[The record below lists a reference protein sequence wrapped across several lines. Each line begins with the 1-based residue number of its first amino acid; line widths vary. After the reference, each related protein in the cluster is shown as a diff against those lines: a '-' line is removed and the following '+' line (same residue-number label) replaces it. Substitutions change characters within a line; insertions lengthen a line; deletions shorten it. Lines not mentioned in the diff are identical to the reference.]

1 MSLSY
6 AGRKRRDSL
15 PNRMTTSLLDAFLQQ
30 LKTAPSSAL
39 LLDYDGTLAP
49 FHLDRNRAFP
59 YPGAISILEKIAR
72 SGRTK
77 VIIISGRPI
86 VELPALLVPMNNLE
100 MWGTHGLERQL
111 SNGSYSYVPISA
123 EDAVALAKAQEW
135 VVAAGLLSR
144 AEIKL
149 GGIAIHW
156 RGLSPAE
163 AKSVRWLT
171 LDGWTKIAE
180 QSRLKLLQF
189 EGGLELRVSHPDK
202 GDAVTSILEDLQP
215 RAPVA
220 YLGDDLTDEDAFRV
234 LTGHGL
240 TVLVKDI
247 YRETSADI
255 WIKPPQELIDLLE
268 RWLISISGLSDPTLD
283 LMQ

>member
-6 AGRKRRDSL
+6 AGRRRRNSLRDSV
-15 PNRMTTSLLDAFLQQ
+15 TTSLLDAFLQQ

-49 FHLDRNRAFP
+49 FHVDRNRAFP
-59 YPGAISILEKIAR
+59 YPGAISILEKIAQ

-86 VELPALLVPMNNLE
+86 VELRALLAPMNNLE
-100 MWGTHGLERQL
+100 MWGTHGLERHL
-111 SNGSYSYVPISA
+111 SNGSYSCIPINE

-135 VVAAGLLSR
+135 IVTAGLLSR
-144 AEIKL
+144 AEVKL

-163 AKSVRWLT
+163 AKSVQSLT

-189 EGGLELRVSHPDK
+189 EAGLELRVSHPDK
-202 GDAVTSILEDLQP
+202 GDAVTSILADLEP

-220 YLGDDLTDEDAFRV
+220 YMGDDLTDEDAFRV
-234 LTGHGL
+234 LNGHGL
-240 TVLVKDI
+240 TVLVKDT
-247 YRETSADI
+247 YRETNADT
-255 WIKPPQELIDLLE
+255 WIRPLQELIDLLE
-268 RWLISISGLSDPTLD
+268 RWLINISSK
-283 LMQ
+283 

>member
-1 MSLSY
+1 L
-6 AGRKRRDSL
+6 RDSV
-15 PNRMTTSLLDAFLQQ
+15 TTSLLDAFLKQ

-49 FHLDRNRAFP
+49 FHVDRNRAFP
-59 YPGAISILEKIAR
+59 YPGAISILERIAQ

-86 VELPALLVPMNNLE
+86 VELRALLAPMNNLD
-100 MWGTHGLERQL
+100 MWGTHGLERQF
-111 SNGSYSYVPISA
+111 SNGSYSCVSINE
-123 EDAVALAKAQEW
+123 EDVVALARAQEW
-135 VVAAGLLSR
+135 IVAAGLLSR

-163 AKSVRWLT
+163 AKSVQSLT

-189 EGGLELRVSHPDK
+189 EAGLELRVSR
-202 GDAVTSILEDLQP
+202 TRS
-215 RAPVA
+215 
-220 YLGDDLTDEDAFRV
+220 
-234 LTGHGL
+234 
-240 TVLVKDI
+240 
-247 YRETSADI
+247 
-255 WIKPPQELIDLLE
+255 
-268 RWLISISGLSDPTLD
+268 
-283 LMQ
+283 

>member
-1 MSLSY
+1 MH
-6 AGRKRRDSL
+6 D
-15 PNRMTTSLLDAFLQQ
+15 NVTTRTTGLLDPFLQQ
-30 LKTAPSSAL
+30 LKTAQSSAL

-49 FHLDRNRAFP
+49 FHIDRSRAFP
-59 YPGAISILEKIAR
+59 YPGTVSILEEIVQ

-86 VELPALLVPMNNLE
+86 VELRTLLAPMNNLE

-111 SNGSYSYVPISA
+111 SDGSYRCARID
-123 EDAVALAKAQEW
+123 EQDALALAKAREW
-135 VVAAGLLSR
+135 IVAAGLFSR

-156 RGLSPAE
+156 RGLAPSE
-163 AKSVRWLT
+163 ARRVQSIT
-171 LDGWTKIAE
+171 LDGWTTVAG

-189 EGGLELRVSHPDK
+189 EAGLELRVSHPDK
-202 GDAVTSILEDLQP
+202 GDAVRSILADLEP

-234 LTGHGL
+234 LNGRGL
-240 TVLVKDI
+240 TVLVKAD
-247 YRETSADI
+247 YRETIANA
-255 WIKPPQELIDLLE
+255 WISPPHELIDLLE
-268 RWLISISGLSDPTLD
+268 RWLRNISE
-283 LMQ
+283 

>member
-156 RGLSPAE
+156 RGLSSAE
-163 AKSVRWLT
+163 AKSVQSLA

-189 EGGLELRVSHPDK
+189 EAGLELRVSHPDK
-202 GDAVTSILEDLQP
+202 GDAVTAILADLKP
-215 RAPVA
+215 HAPVA
-220 YLGDDLTDEDAFRV
+220 FRRARNRGIAALRRLYDCSDLFEHAIERTVEPDTFKYLVSHRISPHTIKGKGSFVLQSIQSLTA
-234 LTGHGL
+234 
-240 TVLVKDI
+240 
-247 YRETSADI
+247 A
-255 WIKPPQELIDLLE
+255 P
-268 RWLISISGLSDPTLD
+268 
-283 LMQ
+283 

>member
-6 AGRKRRDSL
+6 AGPRRRDSL
-15 PNRMTTSLLDAFLQQ
+15 RDIVTTSLLDAFLQQ
-30 LKTAPSSAL
+30 LKIAPSSAL

-49 FHLDRNRAFP
+49 FHVDRNRAFP
-59 YPGAISILEKIAR
+59 YPRVIPILERIAQ
-72 SGRTK
+72 SSRTT

-86 VELPALLVPMNNLE
+86 VELRALLAPMNYLE

-111 SNGSYSYVPISA
+111 SNGSYSRVPINA
-123 EDAVALAKAQEW
+123 EDAVALAKAQEGI
-135 VVAAGLLSR
+135 VAAGLLSR

-163 AKSVRWLT
+163 AKSVQSLT

-189 EGGLELRVSHPDK
+189 EEGVELRVSHPNK
-202 GDAVTSILEDLQP
+202 GDAVAAILADLEP

-234 LTGHGL
+234 LNGQGL
-240 TVLVKDI
+240 TVLVKDT
-247 YRETSADI
+247 YRETNADT
-255 WIKPPQELIDLLE
+255 WIRPPRELIDLLE
-268 RWLISISGLSDPTLD
+268 RWLINISG
-283 LMQ
+283 

>member
-1 MSLSY
+1 LL
-6 AGRKRRDSL
+6 D
-15 PNRMTTSLLDAFLQQ
+15 NVTTSLLDAFLQQ
-30 LKTAPSSAL
+30 LKTAPSSVL

-49 FHLDRNRAFP
+49 FHVDRNRAFP
-59 YPGAISILEKIAR
+59 YPGVISILEKIAR
-72 SGRTK
+72 SGGTK

-86 VELPALLVPMNNLE
+86 VELRVLLAPMNNLE

-111 SNGSYSYVPISA
+111 SNGSYSYVPITE

-135 VVAAGLLSR
+135 IVAAGLLSR

-163 AKSVRWLT
+163 AKSVQSLT
-171 LDGWTKIAE
+171 LDGWTKIAD

-189 EGGLELRVSHPDK
+189 EAGLELRVSHPDK
-202 GDAVTSILEDLQP
+202 GDAVTSILADLET
-215 RAPVA
+215 RAPIA

-234 LTGHGL
+234 LNGHGL
-240 TVLVKDI
+240 TVLVKGT
-247 YRETSADI
+247 YRETNADT
-255 WIKPPQELIDLLE
+255 WIRPPQELIDFLE
-268 RWLISISGLSDPTLD
+268 RWLINISG
-283 LMQ
+283 

>member
-6 AGRKRRDSL
+6 AGRRRRDSL
-15 PNRMTTSLLDAFLQQ
+15 HDSVMTSLLDAFLQQ

-49 FHLDRNRAFP
+49 FHVDRNRAFP
-59 YPGAISILEKIAR
+59 YPGAISILKKIVQ

-77 VIIISGRPI
+77 VVIISGRPI
-86 VELPALLVPMNNLE
+86 VELRALLAPMNTLE

-111 SNGSYSYVPISA
+111 SDGSYSCVPINE
-123 EDAVALAKAQEW
+123 EDAVALGEAQEW
-135 VVAAGLLSR
+135 IGAAGLLSR

-156 RGLSPAE
+156 RGLPPAE
-163 AKSVRWLT
+163 ARSVQSLT
-171 LDGWTKIAE
+171 LDGWTKVAE

-189 EGGLELRVSHPDK
+189 EAGLELRVSHPDK
-202 GDAVTSILEDLQP
+202 GDAVTSILADLEQ

-234 LTGHGL
+234 LDGYGL
-240 TVLVKDI
+240 TVLVKDT
-247 YRETSADI
+247 YRETIADM
-255 WIKPPQELIDLLE
+255 WIRPPQELIELLE
-268 RWLISISGLSDPTLD
+268 RWLMNISG
-283 LMQ
+283 